1 MRAIVQRVSQA
12 SVTVA
17 GDVVGAIDQ
26 GLLVLLGI
34 GEGDTEEEARWVGHK
49 VANLR
54 IFADAAAKNHADDKM
69 NLSVQDIGGEV
80 LAISQFTL
88 YGDINRGFRPSFAH
102 AASPD
107 IAEPLVECFVTAVRA
122 EGVPVETGIF
132 GAMMEVALVND
143 GPVTIII
150 EREPRD

>member
-17 GDVVGAIDQ
+17 GNVVGAIDQ

-54 IFADAAAKNHADDKM
+54 IFADADDKM

-88 YGDINRGFRPSFAH
+88 YGDTNRGFRPSFVH
-102 AASPD
+102 AAPPD

-122 EGVPVETGIF
+122 EGVPVETGVF